1 MKAAVLAPAALIAA
15 LITVPAAAFD
25 LTAMTDAE
33 REAFGT
39 EVRAYLLAHPEVL
52 IEVSQELDKLQAQKQ
67 AEGDVALVEANAAD
81 IFEDGASFVGGNPDG
96 DLTVVEFIDY
106 KCGYCRKAHAEVAE
120 LVRSDGNIRYIV
132 KEFPILG
139 EQSMVASRFAI
150 ATLRIAGPEAYE
162 KVNAGFYE
170 SFRGDVT
177 EETLRAFATDLGLD
191 PAPILAEMAAPE
203 VTEIIKANH
212 LLAERMQISGTPTF
226 VVGKQMVRGYVPL
239 DGMRSVVKDARG

>member
-81 IFEDGASFVGGNPDG
+81 IFEDGASFVGGNP
-96 DLTVVEFIDY
+96 DY